1 MKINLSK
8 LFIQILIIFI
18 FNFKILYADTIKEI
32 EIFGN
37 DRISIETIKLFSNVS
52 LNEEV
57 KKNKINEI
65 LKNLFETGFFNDVTV
80 KFEENILTINVVE
93 NPIIEN
99 IIFKGI
105 KANKIEEALKENSL
119 VKSRYSYN
127 KIIIKREKLRL
138 EEILKE
144 LGYYRAKVDI
154 LVVEEKNNL
163 VDLVFN
169 FELGEKAKITKIT
182 FVGNKIYKD
191 NKLRRVIASEEFK
204 FWKFITGKKFL
215 NENLVNFDT
224 RLLKNFYKNNGYYNV
239 EINSSFAKQISENE
253 FELIFNIDAGSKV
266 YFGDLNLILP
276 TDFDKNNFKKID
288 KLFKKIKNEP
298 YSINTIDKILDEIDL
313 ITSQEQYQFINAV
326 VDENLINN
334 KINLNFKIKET
345 EKYYIKKINI
355 LGNNITS
362 ENVIRNQLEV
372 DEGDPFNEIL
382 VSKSINNLKGLGFFR
397 SVDEEI
403 TNLEEIKS
411 KVINI
416 SVSEKPTGE
425 IFASAGFGTD
435 GTAFGFG
442 VKENNFLGQ
451 GIKLNSELALATDS
465 IKGKFSVTNPN
476 YRNSDKSVY
485 LSLEAIET
493 DNYKTYGYKTNKTG
507 VSVGTNFEYYDDF
520 FLGLGT
526 SNFYE
531 KIETNSTASARQQ
544 SQEGN
549 YWDSFLK
556 LDFNYDKRNQKF
568 QTSSGYS
575 SFYSLDIPVVSDT
588 NTLKN
593 YFNYSYYFDLFEKN
607 ISNISF
613 YFESANSLNNKD
625 IKLSERINIP
635 GDRLRGFEI
644 GRVGPKD
651 GDDFIGGNFA
661 YSINFSST
669 IPQLFE
675 ESQNLEFLLFSDIAN
690 IWGVDYNSSLKDNKV
705 RSSVGLALDW
715 YSPIGPMNFSLSHP
729 ISKSETDKTQSFRF
743 NLGTT
748 F

>member
-65 LKNLFETGFFNDVTV
+65 LKNLFETGFFNDVAV

-334 KINLNFKIKET
+334 KINLNFKINET

-397 SVDEEI
+397 SVDKEI

-507 VSVGTNFEYYDDF
+507 VSVGTNFEFYDDF

>member
-65 LKNLFETGFFNDVTV
+65 LKNLFETGFFNDVAV

-169 FELGEKAKITKIT
+169 FDLGEKAKITKIT

-334 KINLNFKIKET
+334 KINLNFKINET

-507 VSVGTNFEYYDDF
+507 VSVGTNFEFYDDF